1 MPVEYFEPHERGNL
15 YLALKKMLSMVEK
28 VYGVTLDEKDFLCS

>member
-1 MPVEYFEPHERGNL
+1 MRIP

-28 VYGVTLDEKDFLCS
+28 VYGVALDERDFLCS